1 MNSLI
6 GWVKCN
12 VWIVVLSL
20 IALVVYP
27 TAWAVSSGWNNRIRD
42 DLQSKVDAD
51 YRSVDV
57 KVAYSDFQIDPNVPP
72 VEMPGVAPNTR
83 ITEYFRARRDK
94 QLAQLQ
100 EVIAAADEF
109 NRRGRGPLVEG
120 LFPEPTGTGVE
131 ADLKR
136 LAMNKFF
143 VSGPAHPPSVYEL
156 LLASINA
163 GPVVDPAEL
172 RALLVDLKER
182 ELAAKEAADGQ
193 IVMTPEERDL
203 LDEKI
208 IDSRMAEY
216 RRHANEISVYA
227 DMSMFPELRRGSW
240 PEIWP
245 DPLGGV
251 PSLSRCFLWQHDYW
265 AISDVLEA
273 VGLANT
279 DENGEPA
286 AVTQSPVKHIVSLR
300 FTAPLVPDLYGSK
313 YPLPGSVQDAGA
325 QQMQPDYTYGITG
338 RFASPDNRLYDLR
351 NVELEV
357 VVAAEKLPR
366 FFDALAQT
374 NFITVTDI
382 DLKAVDV
389 ATELELGRY
398 YGPDYVVRASMK
410 LEVLL
415 LRSWTEPL
423 MPETVKLMLAIGSPD
438 PDPADLLGAGPGDNG
453 DDGGSGGG

>member
-1 MNSLI
+1 MSNLI
-6 GWVKCN
+6 GWVKAN
-12 VWIVVLSL
+12 VWIVILST
-20 IALVVYP
+20 IALAVYP
-27 TAWAVSSGWNNRIRD
+27 SAWAVSSGWNKRIRA
-42 DLQSKVDAD
+42 DLQGRVTSD
-51 YRSVDV
+51 YQSVDV

-109 NRRGRGPLVEG
+109 NRRGRGPLIEG
-120 LFPEPTGTGVE
+120 LFPEPTGE
-131 ADLKR
+131 DADLKR
-136 LAMNKFF
+136 LAMNELF
-143 VSGPAHPPSVYEL
+143 VSGPAHPPSVYEQ

-163 GPVVDPAEL
+163 GPVIDPTEL
-172 RALLVDLKER
+172 AALLVDLRER
-182 ELAAKEAADGQ
+182 ESAAREASDGQ

-208 IDSRMAEY
+208 INSRMAEY

-227 DMSMFPELRRGSW
+227 DMRMFPELQRNSW

-245 DPLGGV
+245 DRLGGV
-251 PSLSRCFLWQHDYW
+251 PTLSRCFLWQHDYW
-265 AISDVLEA
+265 AVSDVLEA
-273 VGLANT
+273 VGRANT
-279 DENGEPA
+279 DVNGEPT
-286 AVTQSPVKHIVSLR
+286 AVTQSPVKRIASLR
-300 FTAPLVPDLYGSK
+300 FTAPLVPGWYQSK
-313 YPLPGSVQDAGA
+313 YPLAGSVQDAGA
-325 QQMQPDYTYGITG
+325 QQMHPDYAYGITG
-338 RFASPDNRLYDLR
+338 RFTSPDNRLYDVR
-351 NVELEV
+351 HIELEV

-389 ATELELGRY
+389 ATDLERGLF
-398 YGPDYVVRASMK
+398 YGPDYVVSAK
-410 LEVLL
+410 IALEVLL

-423 MPETVKLMLAIGSPD
+423 MPETIKLMLAIGVPD
-438 PDPADLLGAGPGDNG
+438 QDAADLLGAGENES
-453 DDGGSGGG
+453 GSGEGGEGGG